1 MACTQQRETETREP
15 KDDSSKN
22 HFPQAALRFAYLQ
35 SLEEARA
42 VGMQQGSGWRQGGGS
57 GEGRAGARGASGVGG
72 EVGAL
77 LGAEG
82 AFVQRWRQV
91 SHEER
96 EGLVDMAVTLTLIH
110 SFKFSSNFPRLPFH
124 VFSTSG
130 GEGNSKC
137 RSRYQYQ
144 ETNLKPHTP
153 NIFKLQ
159 TLHQIAGTKDL

>member
-1 MACTQQRETETREP
+1 M
-15 KDDSSKN
+15 
-22 HFPQAALRFAYLQ
+22 
-35 SLEEARA
+35 
-42 VGMQQGSGWRQGGGS
+42 GMQQGSGWRQGGAS
-57 GEGRAGARGASGVGG
+57 REGRAGARGASGVGG

-96 EGLVDMAVTLTLIH
+96 EGLVDVAVTPTLIH
-110 SFKFSSNFPRLPFH
+110 SCPSNFPRLPFH
-124 VFSTSG
+124 VFFTSG

-144 ETNLKPHTP
+144 ESNLKPHTP

-159 TLHQIAGTKDL
+159 TLHRIAGTKDL